1 LSKKIPAFAGDSP
14 DEQLLV
20 TIGVAGPTSW
30 LIDDTPVVTILVP
43 VIPDIAYKGENVP
56 HRTCL
61 FSRRSR
67 RCSKKKLTLIHTSTN
82 ILISDATARLSDE
95 YPAVHA
101 FDVFEFTVLGVIVL
115 ITGTI
120 YRRMSN
126 RSMP

>member
-1 LSKKIPAFAGDSP
+1 MLG
-14 DEQLLV
+14 
-20 TIGVAGPTSW
+20 
-30 LIDDTPVVTILVP
+30 
-43 VIPDIAYKGENVP
+43 
-56 HRTCL
+56 
-61 FSRRSR
+61 
-67 RCSKKKLTLIHTSTN
+67 KKKLTLIHTSTN

>member
-1 LSKKIPAFAGDSP
+1 VTALTNSFSSRSVLRAPRRGLSTTRRSLRSSYRSSLISHIKAKTSPTEPAYS
-14 DEQLLV
+14 
-20 TIGVAGPTSW
+20 
-30 LIDDTPVVTILVP
+30 PVVRV
-43 VIPDIAYKGENVP
+43 DARE
-56 HRTCL
+56 
-61 FSRRSR
+61 
-67 RCSKKKLTLIHTSTN
+67 KKLTLIDTSTD